1 MNEEKSGVKLRA
13 ILHFLNSGYDLDVI
27 KLRMAGTIFGR
38 ESGDIILK
46 DNEVS
51 STHCQIQYIKKDYYI
66 FDMNSSNGTIVN
78 GAKVIKQKLEDGDRI
93 LIGKT
98 EILFKL
104 EDEKQVRH
112 ISTISSAMKEFNAGH
127 DKTSIV
133 DTLLENEIK
142 NNQKWEVLL
151 SVTYSDGSQEDYRLQ
166 QNTIFIGRATSFGK
180 FEDDSDIS
188 RRHLLI
194 KLNDNGEVFIED
206 EGSTNGSY
214 LNGKRIRGI
223 HLVSPSDEI
232 KLGSCRLRIQSFSR

>member
-1 MNEEKSGVKLRA
+1 
-13 ILHFLNSGYDLDVI
+13 
-27 KLRMAGTIFGR
+27 
-38 ESGDIILK
+38 
-46 DNEVS
+46 
-51 STHCQIQYIKKDYYI
+51 
-66 FDMNSSNGTIVN
+66 MNSSNGTIVN

>member
-1 MNEEKSGVKLRA
+1 MGKDQSGTQLRA
-13 ILHFLNSGYDLDVI
+13 ILHFLNSSYDLDVI

-38 ESGDIILK
+38 ESGDIILR

-98 EILFKL
+98 EMLFKL

-112 ISTISSAMKEFNAGH
+112 ISTISSAMKEFNTGH

-133 DTLLENEIK
+133 DTLIENEIK
-142 NNQKWEVLL
+142 NNQRWEVLL
-151 SVTYSDGSQEDYRLQ
+151 SVTYADGSQEDYRIQ

-188 RRHLLI
+188 RRHLMI

-223 HLVSPSDEI
+223 HLVGPNDEI